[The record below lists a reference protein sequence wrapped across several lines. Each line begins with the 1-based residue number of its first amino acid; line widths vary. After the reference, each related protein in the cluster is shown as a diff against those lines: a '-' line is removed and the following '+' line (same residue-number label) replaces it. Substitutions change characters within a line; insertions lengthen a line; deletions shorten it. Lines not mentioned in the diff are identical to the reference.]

1 MEKRGHM
8 AIETT
13 YTSLRARLA
22 SVLDKVVKDQ
32 EVVIVRRR
40 GARDV
45 ALVPA
50 EELAGLMETAHL
62 LRSPKNAKR
71 LLTALRRANRRSV
84 KPETVNQ
91 LRRELGLE
99 RAS

>member
-1 MEKRGHM
+1 M

-50 EELAGLMETAHL
+50 DELAGLMETAHL

-71 LLTALRRANRRSV
+71 LLTALRRANRRNV
-84 KPETVNQ
+84 KPESVAQ
-91 LRRELGLE
+91 LRRDLGVE